1 VSELRKF
8 ADGNGGTGTLRHSLS
23 LLIFDRRRRLAQ
35 QPRRDIDDRARLIG
49 TECFSLER
57 L

>member
-35 QPRRDIDDRARLIG
+35 QPRAVNGCEYQKIKKKKR
-49 TECFSLER
+49 F
-57 L
+57 